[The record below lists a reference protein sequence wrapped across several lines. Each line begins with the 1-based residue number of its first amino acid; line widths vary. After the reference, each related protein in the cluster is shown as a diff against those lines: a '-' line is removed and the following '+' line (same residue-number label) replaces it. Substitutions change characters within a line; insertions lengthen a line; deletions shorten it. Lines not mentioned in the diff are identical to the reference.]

1 MSKNKENYTS
11 EFKVKAVEL
20 SYSRGNVKEISY
32 ELNVPYSVLCCWRKE
47 SKEFGKNSFPGKGIP
62 KMTDEQKE
70 IANLKKRLKDIELEN
85 EILKKAVSIFSTSDK
100 KNIGL

>member
-1 MSKNKENYTS
+1 MSKNKKNYTS
-11 EFKVKAVEL
+11 EFKVKAIEL
-20 SYSRGNVKEISY
+20 SYSRGNVKEISD
-32 ELNVPYSVLCCWRKE
+32 ELNVPYSVLCRWRKE

-70 IANLKKRLKDIELEN
+70 IANLKKRFKDIELEN
-85 EILKKAVSIFSTSDK
+85 EILKKAVSIFTSDK